1 MIIDYEANTDKL
13 VRLGD
18 VVDQFKGKAVPAKAE
33 PGEFAVI
40 NLSDMT
46 PNGIAY
52 DDLKTF
58 SEERRKLLRFL
69 LEDGDVLIA
78 SKGTVQKLLFSK
90 IRASVK
96 LLPHQISQYYD
107 LRKNSVVSTSSFS
120 LRQRL
125 VVPIWTM
132 LIRER
137 LSSICRQLTSWT
149 SKFLKYR
156 LLNKITKLP
165 PIYVV
170 VPISIVRWSV
180 QSKSGKIS
188 SIMLQKLYLEINQKP
203 AN

>member
-1 MIIDYEANTDKL
+1 MSEKERPQLIIDYEANTDKL

-78 SKGTVQKLLFSK
+78 SKGTVQKVAVFENQGK
-90 IRASVK
+90 REVVASSNITVLRPKEK
-96 LLPHQISQYYD
+96 L
-107 LRKNSVVSTSSFS
+107 RGSTSSFS

-125 VVPIWTM
+125 VVPI
-132 LIRER
+132 
-137 LSSICRQLTSWT
+137 
-149 SKFLKYR
+149 
-156 LLNKITKLP
+156 
-165 PIYVV
+165 
-170 VPISIVRWSV
+170 
-180 QSKSGKIS
+180 
-188 SIMLQKLYLEINQKP
+188 
-203 AN
+203 

>member
-1 MIIDYEANTDKL
+1 
-13 VRLGD
+13 
-18 VVDQFKGKAVPAKAE
+18 
-33 PGEFAVI
+33 
-40 NLSDMT
+40 MT

-78 SKGTVQKLLFSK
+78 SKGTVQKVAVFEDQ
-90 IRASVK
+90 ASVK
-96 LLPHQISQYYD
+96 LLPHPILQYYD
-107 LRKNSVVSTSSFS
+107 LRKNSVVLHKFS
-120 LRQRL
+120 LRPKL
-125 VVPIWTM
+125 VVPIWIM

-188 SIMLQKLYLEINQKP
+188 SIMLQKLYLEIDKKP
-203 AN
+203 ANLDLLVFFIILVYNGSSKYVIRRSL

>member
-1 MIIDYEANTDKL
+1 MSEKERPQLIIDYEANTDKL

-90 IRASVK
+90 IRASEK
-96 LLPHQISQYYD
+96 LSLHQISQYYD

-120 LRQRL
+120 LRQKL
-125 VVPIWTM
+125 VVPI
-132 LIRER
+132 
-137 LSSICRQLTSWT
+137 
-149 SKFLKYR
+149 
-156 LLNKITKLP
+156 
-165 PIYVV
+165 
-170 VPISIVRWSV
+170 
-180 QSKSGKIS
+180 
-188 SIMLQKLYLEINQKP
+188 
-203 AN
+203 

>member
-1 MIIDYEANTDKL
+1 MSEKERPQLIIDYEANTDKL

-78 SKGTVQKLLFSK
+78 SKGTVQKVAVFEDQGK
-90 IRASVK
+90 REVVAS
-96 LLPHQISQYYD
+96 S
-107 LRKNSVVSTSSFS
+107 N
-120 LRQRL
+120 
-125 VVPIWTM
+125 
-132 LIRER
+132 
-137 LSSICRQLTSWT
+137 
-149 SKFLKYR
+149 
-156 LLNKITKLP
+156 IT
-165 PIYVV
+165 V
-170 VPISIVRWSV
+170 
-180 QSKSGKIS
+180 S
-188 SIMLQKLYLEINQKP
+188 SIMLQKPYLRINKASKLRFVGFFSLFSCIMEVVNMFLGGHYDYQHYRFITTCC
-203 AN
+203 NNH

>member
-69 LEDGDVLIA
+69 LEDGDVLVHLRELFK
-78 SKGTVQKLLFSK
+78 SCCFSK

-132 LIRER
+132 LIRKGCPQFVD
-137 LSSICRQLTSWT
+137 S
-149 SKFLKYR
+149 
-156 LLNKITKLP
+156 
-165 PIYVV
+165 
-170 VPISIVRWSV
+170 
-180 QSKSGKIS
+180 
-188 SIMLQKLYLEINQKP
+188 
-203 AN
+203 